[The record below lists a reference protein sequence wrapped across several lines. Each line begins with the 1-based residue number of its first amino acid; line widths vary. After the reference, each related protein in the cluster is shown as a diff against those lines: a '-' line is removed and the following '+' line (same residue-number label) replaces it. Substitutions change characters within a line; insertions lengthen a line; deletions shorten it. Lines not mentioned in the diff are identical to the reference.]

1 VAPIDRQAT
10 KDFINKILY
19 VAPVDRQA
27 TKDFIAKIPS
37 YVDPANRKAVVDAAK
52 EEIVRKNT
60 TGSKEKTAAGKL
72 KLREPV
78 KILLRL
84 LETK

>member
-10 KDFINKILY
+10 KDFINKIPSY

-37 YVDPANRKAVVDAAK
+37 YVDPANRKTVVDAAK
-52 EEIVRKNT
+52 EEIVRKN
-60 TGSKEKTAAGKL
+60 AYW
-72 KLREPV
+72 
-78 KILLRL
+78 I
-84 LETK
+84 

>member
-10 KDFINKILY
+10 KDFINKIPSY

-37 YVDPANRKAVVDAAK
+37 YVDPANRCSRCGKK
-52 EEIVRKNT
+52 EIVRKICLLD
-60 TGSKEKTAAGKL
+60 L
-72 KLREPV
+72 KKRP
-78 KILLRL
+78 LLGN
-84 LETK
+84 

>member
-10 KDFINKILY
+10 KDFINKIPSY

-52 EEIVRKNT
+52 EEIVRKICLLD
-60 TGSKEKTAAGKL
+60 L
-72 KLREPV
+72 KKRP
-78 KILLRL
+78 L
-84 LETK
+84 LETKN

>member
-1 VAPIDRQAT
+1 VAPIDRQNT
-10 KDFINKILY
+10 KDFIIKFHSY

-52 EEIVRKNT
+52 EEIVRKICLLDL
-60 TGSKEKTAAGKL
+60 KKRPLLKL
-72 KLREPV
+72 KLGSR
-78 KILLRL
+78 
-84 LETK
+84 

>member
-10 KDFINKILY
+10 KDFINKIPY

-52 EEIVRKNT
+52 EEV
-60 TGSKEKTAAGKL
+60 EKICLLDL
-72 KLREPV
+72 KKRP
-78 KILLRL
+78 LLGN
-84 LETK
+84 

>member
-10 KDFINKILY
+10 KDFINKIPSY

-37 YVDPANRKAVVDAAK
+37 YVDPANRSCSRCGK
-52 EEIVRKNT
+52 EEIVRKICLLD
-60 TGSKEKTAAGKL
+60 L
-72 KLREPV
+72 KKRPLGN
-78 KILLRL
+78 
-84 LETK
+84 

>member
-10 KDFINKILY
+10 KDFINKIPSY

-52 EEIVRKNT
+52 EEIVRKNA
-60 TGSKEKTAAGKL
+60 TGSKEKTAA
-72 KLREPV
+72 
-78 KILLRL
+78 
-84 LETK
+84 

>member
-1 VAPIDRQAT
+1 
-10 KDFINKILY
+10 

-52 EEIVRKNT
+52 EEIVRKICLDL
-60 TGSKEKTAAGKL
+60 KTAAGKL
-72 KLREPV
+72 KQGSR
-78 KILLRL
+78 
-84 LETK
+84 

>member
-10 KDFINKILY
+10 KDFINKIPSY

-37 YVDPANRKAVVDAAK
+37 YVDANRKAVVDAAK
-52 EEIVRKNT
+52 EEIV
-60 TGSKEKTAAGKL
+60 
-72 KLREPV
+72 
-78 KILLRL
+78 
-84 LETK
+84 